1 MTVETMNAM
10 AVDRRSLPRL
20 ALDMLRYR
28 VAIMMWLFMLL
39 GAAYHAIGSWPLDEL
54 VALTV
59 ALGASYVAATTVND
73 ISDEEIDKVNHP
85 AGRPLVHGEAT
96 PADLWRLNVVAAVA
110 ALAAGAYVGW
120 RGIAVVVAALVIG
133 YAYSVPP
140 LLVSHRASLAAPV
153 LTLAYV
159 VAPYLHGLALADV
172 SPGISDLTFAVG
184 LSCLFLARI
193 VLKDFRD
200 REGDAAFGKSTVLLR
215 FGKDVTCA
223 ASAAGLVVGVVLLAV
238 ALGSPWMAV
247 IVAAFGFGIAAQLWA
262 LQRVDDPRR
271 EQVAIGVGARI
282 GNGLLICVLGW
293 LLLVGQSAPA
303 AVTHGFTGLLTA
315 LYAATYVVLVKNP
328 DDVLIGYK
336 G

>member
-1 MTVETMNAM
+1 MTVATMTAM

-54 VALTV
+54 AALTV

-73 ISDEEIDKVNHP
+73 ISDEEIDKINHP
-85 AGRPLVHGEAT
+85 AGRGRPLVHGEAT
-96 PADLWRLNVVAAVA
+96 PGDLWRLNVVAAVV

-140 LLVSHRASLAAPV
+140 LLVSHRAYLAAPV

-172 SPGISDLTFAVG
+172 SPGASDLTFAVG

-193 VLKDFRD
+193 VLKDSATVRRRSLREVDCAAALRQGRYLRGVGGRAGRRRCAAGNGTRLTVDGGD
-200 REGDAAFGKSTVLLR
+200 RRRVRVRHRCPAVDAAA
-215 FGKDVTCA
+215 C
-223 ASAAGLVVGVVLLAV
+223 
-238 ALGSPWMAV
+238 
-247 IVAAFGFGIAAQLWA
+247 
-262 LQRVDDPRR
+262 
-271 EQVAIGVGARI
+271 
-282 GNGLLICVLGW
+282 
-293 LLLVGQSAPA
+293 
-303 AVTHGFTGLLTA
+303 
-315 LYAATYVVLVKNP
+315 
-328 DDVLIGYK
+328 
-336 G
+336 